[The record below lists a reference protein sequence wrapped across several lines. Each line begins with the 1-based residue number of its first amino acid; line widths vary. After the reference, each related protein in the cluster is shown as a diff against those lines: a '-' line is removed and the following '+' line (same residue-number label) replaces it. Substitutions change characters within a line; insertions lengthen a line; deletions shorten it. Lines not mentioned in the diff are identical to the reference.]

1 MQIECYQ
8 NAWKTMHA
16 YVQGCPCDVWMSWG
30 ICMHSLD
37 FLVFCIGSILEIAK
51 TVEVNGTC
59 FNSSCLWRFQLGP
72 SFLRRVFITHS
83 NLPNYWDSQT
93 IKFERQKLRDEI
105 GTLGDVCVVY
115 GCDKIRV
122 LLIKKSLGN
131 TGVIAWISMY
141 TEKFPVVHSRK
152 HSLQMLQIVFSHDA
166 NGIF

>member
-1 MQIECYQ
+1 MTFS
-8 NAWKTMHA
+8 AWPFFSEASFHYSFK
-16 YVQGCPCDVWMSWG
+16 
-30 ICMHSLD
+30 
-37 FLVFCIGSILEIAK
+37 FAK
-51 TVEVNGTC
+51 LL
-59 FNSSCLWRFQLGP
+59 S
-72 SFLRRVFITHS
+72 
-83 NLPNYWDSQT
+83 SQT

-152 HSLQMLQIVFSHDA
+152 HSLQMLQIVFSHDV